1 MRIKDDEP
9 VVMSFQGDEEES
21 EATEEEKMKDEQEE
35 RKGSVSR
42 DVINFKSSSSGS
54 HTKSNSL
61 TQHSPF
67 FYNSFT
73 QHEVD
78 MVVNTMM
85 PKQSRESLEVR
96 KGSSIVPAESDQG
109 SNKQPSS
116 KVEVVSTFSD
126 LIPEDAD
133 QHHPVVT
140 QDVAFVYQ
148 HGRNMSM
155 PYNELDSVLEEEEDA
170 EKEEEEKENVHRFT
184 FHS

>member
-9 VVMSFQGDEEES
+9 VIMSFQRDGDEEES
-21 EATEEEKMKDEQEE
+21 ETTEEEKMEDEQEE

-42 DVINFKSSSSGS
+42 DAINFKSSSSGS
-54 HTKSNSL
+54 HTRSNSL

-73 QHEVD
+73 KHEVD

-85 PKQSRESLEVR
+85 MQKQSRESLEVM
-96 KGSSIVPAESDQG
+96 KGSINVPADSDQG

-133 QHHPVVT
+133 
-140 QDVAFVYQ
+140 
-148 HGRNMSM
+148 
-155 PYNELDSVLEEEEDA
+155 
-170 EKEEEEKENVHRFT
+170 
-184 FHS
+184 